1 MVSQEPVLF
10 DMSLEENVKYGYPEA
25 TSSQV
30 QDAARI
36 AHMEYAFNGTVKW
49 TDRVGLRGEK
59 LSGGQKQRCAIARAL
74 LRRPQILLLDE
85 ATSAL
90 DSHSERL
97 VQDAMQDA
105 RVGKTTFTV
114 AHRLSTIRSADMIL
128 VLNGGKLVERGTYS
142 ELIALEGAFSKLAR
156 SL

>member
-1 MVSQEPVLF
+1 
-10 DMSLEENVKYGYPEA
+10 
-25 TSSQV
+25 
-30 QDAARI
+30 
-36 AHMEYAFNGTVKW
+36 MEYAFNGTVKW

-105 RVGKTTFTV
+105 RVGKTTITV